1 MINPDPERNSL
12 GSFHMPGEIPSQLT
26 GSSGG
31 LDRNPGMRTQPRG
44 GGAPMEESYE
54 KPVAQAIELEAPRS
68 DDGREMWRI
77 ARDTHVLDV
86 NSPYSYVLWCRDF
99 ADSSVVARDAAGGV
113 CGFITGFI
121 RPQAA
126 ATLFVWQVAVDQ
138 AHRGQGLA
146 KRMLD
151 YLGDRIVA
159 EGRRYLEATV
169 TPDNVPSSRLFESFA
184 RDRGSRLERSTLF
197 TPEHFPGGHQ
207 PEVLYRIGPL

>member
-1 MINPDPERNSL
+1 
-12 GSFHMPGEIPSQLT
+12 MPGEIPPQLT
-26 GSSGG
+26 GSPGRR
-31 LDRNPGMRTQPRG
+31 DRNPGVRTQPQG
-44 GGAPMEESYE
+44 GVTTEESYE
-54 KPVAQAIELEAPRS
+54 KPVAQAIRLEPPCG

-77 ARDTHVLDV
+77 ARDTHVLDL

-99 ADSSVVARDAAGGV
+99 ADSSVVARAADGGV
-113 CGFITGFI
+113 CGFVTGFI
-121 RPQAA
+121 RPQAT
-126 ATLFVWQVAVDQ
+126 ATLFVWQVAVGQ

-169 TPDNVPSSRLFESFA
+169 TPDNQPSSRLFEAFA

-197 TPEHFPGGHQ
+197 TPEQFPGGHQ